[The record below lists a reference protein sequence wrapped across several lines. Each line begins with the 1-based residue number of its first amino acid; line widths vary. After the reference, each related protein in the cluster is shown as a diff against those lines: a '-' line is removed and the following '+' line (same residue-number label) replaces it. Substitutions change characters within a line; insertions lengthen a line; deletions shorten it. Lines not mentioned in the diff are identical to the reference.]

1 MWSTYGHTQTIGTC
15 VAGEVKTGI
24 LDTHTNNVVSV
35 LTHTDDR
42 QARKMRRWWCKNGHA
57 RHTQIVWSTYG
68 HTQTIGKQDT
78 CVAGGV
84 KAGILDTRE

>member
-15 VAGEVKTGI
+15 VAGEVKNGI

-35 LTHTDDR
+35 LTHTR
-42 QARKMRRWWCKNGHA
+42 
-57 RHTQIVWSTYG
+57 
-68 HTQTIGKQDT
+68 TIGKQKK

-84 KAGILDTRE
+84 KTDMLDTHTNSVVSVRTHTHTR